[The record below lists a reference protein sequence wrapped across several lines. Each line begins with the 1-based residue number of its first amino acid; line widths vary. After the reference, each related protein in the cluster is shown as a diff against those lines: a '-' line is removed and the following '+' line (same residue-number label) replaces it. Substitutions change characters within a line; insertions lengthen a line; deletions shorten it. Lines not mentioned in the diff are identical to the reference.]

1 MTYVNPL
8 LKQTTGF
15 FEQEEKTFVQK
26 ELDRLGF
33 DYSEVVP
40 RTIVGDTALNN
51 DQKQKMALMIEK
63 FLPDV
68 IRYNTEYRLESDQ
81 GKRDH
86 LRRLLSQM
94 KVIAREATLNPKLYP
109 QSLFEMRRR
118 QKATF
123 DALPKSD
130 RLEIQRQY
138 KKIYNDDLSLSK
150 DYSAAL
156 AIYERMK
163 GKENI
168 KIPEDQL
175 YESLKGFKG
184 FKDFD

>member
-1 MTYVNPL
+1 
-8 LKQTTGF
+8 
-15 FEQEEKTFVQK
+15 
-26 ELDRLGF
+26 
-33 DYSEVVP
+33 
-40 RTIVGDTALNN
+40 
-51 DQKQKMALMIEK
+51 
-63 FLPDV
+63 
-68 IRYNTEYRLESDQ
+68 
-81 GKRDH
+81 
-86 LRRLLSQM
+86 M

-123 DALPKSD
+123 DALSKSNK
-130 RLEIQRQY
+130 LEIQRQY

-163 GKENI
+163 GKQEL
-168 KIPEDQL
+168 KIPKDKL
-175 YESLKGFKG
+175 YQALEGFKG